1 MQVTAIIA
9 AAGSGRR
16 VGSDT
21 PKQMLD
27 IGGGSMLQHSV
38 TAFVAHPRISEV
50 IVVVPAGTI
59 ARSLFGAD
67 PTRLQAVRVVPG
79 GERRQDSVARAFDYV
94 AVSADVVLIHD
105 AARPFVTAGLI
116 ERTIDAAMTHGAA
129 IAAVQSRDTLKRGVR
144 EGDSGVIP
152 ETNPREPVD
161 LAAEPHAAMR

>member
-38 TAFVAHPRISEV
+38 TAFLAHPRISEV
-50 IVVVPAGTI
+50 IVVVPAGTT

-67 PTRLQAVRVVPG
+67 PTPLRAVRVVPRGEPRPDSRAPALDPAGASAG
-79 GERRQDSVARAFDYV
+79 GVPLS
-94 AVSADVVLIHD
+94 H
-105 AARPFVTAGLI
+105 AGPPL
-116 ERTIDAAMTHGAA
+116 R
-129 IAAVQSRDTLKRGVR
+129 
-144 EGDSGVIP
+144 
-152 ETNPREPVD
+152 
-161 LAAEPHAAMR
+161 

>member
-50 IVVVPAGTI
+50 IVVVPAGTT

-79 GERRQDSVARAFDYV
+79 GERRQDSRPPPFDPVAP
-94 AVSADVVLIHD
+94 SAGRSPLHH
-105 AARPFVTAGLI
+105 P
-116 ERTIDAAMTHGAA
+116 
-129 IAAVQSRDTLKRGVR
+129 
-144 EGDSGVIP
+144 P
-152 ETNPREPVD
+152 PPV
-161 LAAEPHAAMR
+161 P

>member
-38 TAFVAHPRISEV
+38 TAFLAHPRISEV
-50 IVVVPAGTI
+50 IVVVPAGTT

-67 PTRLQAVRVVPG
+67 PTPLRALRVVPG
-79 GERRQDSVARAFDYV
+79 GERRQDSVARAVGYV
-94 AVSADVVLIHD
+94 AASAGRVLGPD
-105 AARPFVTAGLI
+105 AR
-116 ERTIDAAMTHGAA
+116 
-129 IAAVQSRDTLKRGVR
+129 
-144 EGDSGVIP
+144 
-152 ETNPREPVD
+152 
-161 LAAEPHAAMR
+161 

>member
-50 IVVVPAGTI
+50 IVVVPAGTT

-79 GERRQDSVARAFDYV
+79 GERRQDSVAHAFDHV
-94 AVSADVVLIHD
+94 AASADVVLIHH
-105 AARPFVTAGLI
+105 APRPFVTAGPI
-116 ERTIDAAMTHGAA
+116 ARTLRPASTSGPPTPAAPAPPTP
-129 IAAVQSRDTLKRGVR
+129 QPL
-144 EGDSGVIP
+144 P
-152 ETNPREPVD
+152 PP
-161 LAAEPHAAMR
+161 